1 MPSVDN
7 YTKGLP
13 QSGAGLSR
21 AASAASTHSRILVLC
36 VDRDDDI
43 GSKGGMETPVVGR
56 DPCINAGVRLA
67 IEDPEDPDANAIF
80 GAVKTYEELIAKGYT
95 SQVAVVAGKY
105 NRGIEADEKIC
116 LEVQNILGEYKADAA
131 VLVSDGEDD
140 ETIVPVIQSMVPV
153 ISIQRIIIKHSR
165 TVEYSYAV
173 LGRYIKMLAYDPRY
187 SKFFLGVPGAL
198 LVATSLASFFGLTK
212 EALAL
217 VFSILGAAFIIRAF
231 DIDKALSSLG
241 RPTPTGFIR
250 IFSTFAGILIIV
262 VSIVNGISTIPN
274 EAIVP
279 NMTALHTITNR
290 VIVGSFVHGT
300 ITLLWIGIAT
310 ILAGSLLSNWFKGSI
325 LTMSDILRLVVL
337 ALLYIPILQFTSV
350 LTERTNPFN
359 LISSLLIGLA
369 ITLIAATF
377 LFQYFRNRKG
387 EKFLSINPLN
397 ILSNYFKTVKS
408 SSSQAFVYRW

>member
-7 YTKGLP
+7 YAKKN
-13 QSGAGLSR
+13 GAGLSR
-21 AASAASTHSRILVLC
+21 VAATAASTHSRILVLC

-80 GAVKTYEELIAKGYT
+80 AAIKTYEELISKGYS
-95 SQVAVVAGKY
+95 SQVALVAGKF
-105 NRGIEADEKIC
+105 NRGIEADEKIG
-116 LEVQNILGEYKADAA
+116 LEIQNVLGEYRADAA
-131 VLVSDGEDD
+131 VIVSDGEDD
-140 ETIVPVIQSMVPV
+140 ETVVPVIQTMVPV

-165 TVEYSYAV
+165 SVEYSYAV
-173 LGRYIKMLAYDPRY
+173 LGRYVKMLAYDPRY

-217 VFSILGAAFIIRAF
+217 VFSILGVAFIIRAF
-231 DIDKALSSLG
+231 DIDKALGSLG

-250 IFSTFAGILIIV
+250 IFSAFAGILIIV
-262 VSIVNGISTIPN
+262 VSIANGLSSIPN

-279 NMTALHTITNR
+279 NMGALHIISNR
-290 VIVGSFVHGT
+290 IIVGSFVHGT

-350 LTERTNPFN
+350 LTERTNPFS

-369 ITLIAATF
+369 ITLVAATF

-387 EKFLSINPLN
+387 GEDLKH
-397 ILSNYFKTVKS
+397 
-408 SSSQAFVYRW
+408 